1 MRLTWRDGAAALA
14 VAVATLGYLLWSTG
28 TAFETT
34 SPRVI
39 ALGVF
44 ALGVVG
50 CTAAAD
56 RMTEMDGAGE
66 RGHTPVWFTVVTS
79 TLGAIALVGGL
90 TAIIA
95 ANQSALGALVV
106 AMIALWVLATARQ
119 LTSAAPTHHVH
130 RLRTHH

>member
-1 MRLTWRDGAAALA
+1 MAALA
-14 VAVATLGYLLWSTG
+14 VAVATVGYLLWSTG

-50 CTAAAD
+50 CMAAAD
-56 RMTEMDGAGE
+56 RMTEMYGAGE
-66 RGHTPVWFTVVTS
+66 RDHTPVWFRVVIS
-79 TLGAIALVGGL
+79 AVGAIALVGGL
-90 TAIIA
+90 TAIIT
-95 ANQSALGALVV
+95 ANQSMLGVLVV
-106 AMIALWVLATARQ
+106 ATVALWVLATARQ

-130 RLRTHH
+130 RLHTHH